1 MGKSGYLYVLCAAA
15 LWALIG
21 PLSKQAIAFGVAP
34 LEAAF
39 WRSAI
44 GWTFF
49 AAQAIHAREWRLER
63 KDVPA
68 VASFGLIGVSALFGS
83 YILSISMVG
92 AALASVLLYTAPAWV
107 AVLAWLMLGERMHA
121 HKLIA
126 LVLTLTGVACV
137 SLGPAV
143 VSGRGLGAVN
153 LPGILLGLV
162 SGFSYATY
170 YIFGKRYLGRY
181 STPTLFLYALPVGCL
196 GLLPFVD
203 FGQKSPAAWLT
214 LAVLALTT
222 TYGAYSV
229 YYAGLKRLS
238 ATRTA
243 IVATLEPVLAAALAY
258 VWWGE
263 RFDVS
268 GYLGSA
274 LILGAVLCTILGKP
288 AGQRTQASAT
298 APTGEAGEAGE
309 TGEAAS

>member
-1 MGKSGYLYVLCAAA
+1 MKYQGYLYVLCAAF

-21 PLSKQAIAFGVAP
+21 PLSKQVMALGVSP

-39 WRSAI
+39 WRSAF

-49 AAQAIHAREWRLER
+49 ATHALATGAWRLQR
-63 KDVPA
+63 KDAPA
-68 VASFGLIGVSALFGS
+68 VASFGIIGVSTLFGA

-92 AALASVLLYTAPAWV
+92 AAMASVLLYTAPAWV
-107 AVLAWLMLGERMHA
+107 AVLAWLTLGEKMHA

-126 LVLTLTGVACV
+126 LLMTLAGVACV

-143 VSGRGLGAVN
+143 LSGRGLGAVN
-153 LPGILLGLV
+153 MPGILLGLL

-181 STPTLFLYALPVGCL
+181 ATPTLFLYALPVGCL
-196 GLLPFVD
+196 GLLPFVT
-203 FGQKSPAAWLT
+203 FGPKSLAAWFF
-214 LAVLALTT
+214 LALLAATT

-229 YYAGLKRLS
+229 YYAGLRRLE

-243 IVATLEPVLAAALAY
+243 IVATLEPVLSALFAY

-263 RFDVS
+263 RFDMT
-268 GYLGSA
+268 GYAGSA
-274 LILGAVLCTILGKP
+274 LILAAVLCTILGGSRQP
-288 AGQRTQASAT
+288 APAAST
-298 APTGEAGEAGE
+298 
-309 TGEAAS
+309 EAAS